1 MAAKK
6 QTKNRALGA
15 LLPMALMVLTGAA
28 VGYIGAE
35 ILLPRASETDSVG
48 KYLLD
53 LGWVLLAFCAAL
65 HLQTIL
71 HEAGHLVFGLAS
83 GYRFVSF
90 RIGSLMWQKDG
101 ETLRFCRFTLAGT
114 GGQCLMAPPD
124 LTNGKMPYR
133 LYNLGGVLMNL
144 TVSALAAAAAVCSR
158 ELWMLRS
165 FCMLL
170 ALIGVASALTNGIP
184 LRVGGIDNDGRNA
197 LMLGKDPAAMCALWV
212 QLKVNERQAMGE
224 SLGQMPEEWFALP
237 AEGMEN
243 PLVAAV
249 AVLRENRL
257 MEQHR
262 FAEAAELTDA
272 LKAQNTGIPPM
283 YENLLLC
290 DRLTC
295 ALLTGEDPVRL
306 LKRWNRKEMRAFRK
320 QAGTLLTV
328 LRAEYIA
335 ALLVSGDETA
345 AKQLW
350 DKFEKQAK
358 RYPMKAD
365 VETERGLMA
374 LAADAAGK
382 R

>member
-1 MAAKK
+1 
-6 QTKNRALGA
+6 
-15 LLPMALMVLTGAA
+15 
-28 VGYIGAE
+28 
-35 ILLPRASETDSVG
+35 
-48 KYLLD
+48 
-53 LGWVLLAFCAAL
+53 
-65 HLQTIL
+65 
-71 HEAGHLVFGLAS
+71 
-83 GYRFVSF
+83 
-90 RIGSLMWQKDG
+90 
-101 ETLRFCRFTLAGT
+101 
-114 GGQCLMAPPD
+114 
-124 LTNGKMPYR
+124 
-133 LYNLGGVLMNL
+133 
-144 TVSALAAAAAVCSR
+144 
-158 ELWMLRS
+158 
-165 FCMLL
+165 
-170 ALIGVASALTNGIP
+170 
-184 LRVGGIDNDGRNA
+184 
-197 LMLGKDPAAMCALWV
+197 MLGKDPAAMRALWV

-237 AEGMEN
+237 EEGMEN

-262 FAEAAELTDA
+262 FAEAAELTDT
-272 LKAQNTGIPPM
+272 LKAQKTGILPM

-295 ALLTGEDPVRL
+295 ALLTGEDPARL
-306 LKRWNRKEMRAFRK
+306 LKRWNRKEMRVFRK

-328 LRAEYIA
+328 LRAEYTA
-335 ALLVSGDETA
+335 ALLVSRDETA

-358 RYPMKAD
+358 HYPMKAD